1 MDTRAVSPQTQNLPE
16 LQEQKVV
23 AFQGEE
29 RQRKMFKIKRQKKIE
44 ENALEKR
51 LDTISELT
59 RGLGKSE
66 FNNLIEAVK
75 SVYEARQKLLKVKT
89 DDEKEVAVVDEI
101 ESQFN
106 LTD

>member
-1 MDTRAVSPQTQNLPE
+1 MA
-16 LQEQKVV
+16 

-29 RQRKMFKIKRQKKIE
+29 KQRKMFKIKRQKKIE